1 MAQVGDRYAQALFEV
16 AKKNNNIS
24 EVSETLFALG
34 EAIESNDEVK
44 KVLVSPLVANN
55 DKVAILKSALGG
67 SVSEELTTFFDLLAK
82 NNRLA
87 SIPEVVVSFKE
98 VMSKTSGVMTGEVSS
113 TIELTDQEKAEVQKI
128 IETKL
133 SQKVEL
139 QYNIKPNMIGG
150 IEAKVG
156 SYIFEDSIKSHMQ
169 KLNDYITRRVQ

>member
-1 MAQVGDRYAQALFEV
+1 MAQVGERYAQALFDV
-16 AKKNNNIS
+16 ASKNNRVT

-34 EAIESNDEVK
+34 EAIESNEDVK
-44 KVLVSPLVANN
+44 NILLSPLVVNN
-55 DKVAILKSALGG
+55 DKVAMLKSAIGND
-67 SVSEELTTFFDLLAK
+67 VSEELITFFDLLAK

-87 SIPEVVVSFKE
+87 SIPDVVTSFKE
-98 VMSKTSGVMTGEVSS
+98 VMSRTSGVMNGEVNSA
-113 TIELTDQEKAEVQKI
+113 IELTDQEKTEVQKI